1 MSPRPDVSMSDEEI
15 TAFLQPART
24 GVLTTLD
31 RDGWPHST
39 GMWFA
44 PDEDRLLMWTYAKSQ
59 KARNA
64 MRDPRCA
71 FLLEDGVAYNEL
83 SGVLVRGTVR
93 ISDVFEEVADVGHRL
108 YDRYTLPTTG
118 LPYEQGPNIEIER
131 QAHKRV
137 AIILPMED
145 VASWDHSKL

>member
-1 MSPRPDVSMSDEEI
+1 MTPEEI
-15 TAFLQPART
+15 TAFLEPART

-44 PDEDRLLMWTYAKSQ
+44 ADSDRVAMWTYAKSQ
-59 KARNA
+59 KALNA
-64 MRDPRCA
+64 IRDPRCA

-83 SGVLVRGTVR
+83 AGVLIRGRVLVT
-93 ISDVFEEVADVGHRL
+93 DDFAEVAEVGRRL

-118 LPYEQGPNIEIER
+118 LAYEDGPNFEIER
-131 QAHKRV
+131 QARKRV
-137 AIILPMED
+137 AIFLPFED